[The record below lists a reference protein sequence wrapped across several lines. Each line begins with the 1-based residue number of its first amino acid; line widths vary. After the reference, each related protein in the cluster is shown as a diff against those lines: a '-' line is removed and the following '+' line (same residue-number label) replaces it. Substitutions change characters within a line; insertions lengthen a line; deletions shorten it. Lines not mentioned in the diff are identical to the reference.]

1 MAVRIRLQ
9 RMGKKGKPFYRIVV
23 ADSRTR
29 RDGKFIE
36 LIGNYNPTTVPAQ
49 IALDVD
55 KAVRW
60 LQDGAEP
67 TNTVNAILRYK
78 GVLYKKHLLRGVAKG
93 AFDMEVA
100 ESKFAEWVQSHQ
112 GKVLDH
118 QEKAQ
123 AVKDAKHKA
132 IIESGAA
139 KAAARLQKAAAAQ
152 EAANQSAEE
161 ATEAVT
167 EEVSTE
173 TTPEVETEAT
183 ETQE

>member
-23 ADSRTR
+23 ADSRAR

-49 IALDVD
+49 ISLDVD
-55 KAVRW
+55 KAVKW

-67 TNTVNAILRYK
+67 TNTANAILRYK

-93 AFDMEVA
+93 SFDLEAA
-100 ESKFAEWVQSHQ
+100 EAKFAEWVQSHQ

-118 QEKAQ
+118 QEKAK
-123 AVKDAKHKA
+123 AEKEAKHKA
-132 IIESGAA
+132 IIGSGAA
-139 KAAARLQKAAAAQ
+139 KAAARLQKAI
-152 EAANQSAEE
+152 
-161 ATEAVT
+161 VT
-167 EEVSTE
+167 EETEEQEDVTENAESTAE
-173 TTPEVETEAT
+173 ASEITSEAT

>member
-23 ADSRTR
+23 ADSRAR
-29 RDGKFIE
+29 RDGKFID

-49 IALDVD
+49 ISLDVD
-55 KAVRW
+55 KAVKW

-67 TNTVNAILRYK
+67 TNTANAILRYK

-93 AFDMEVA
+93 AFDLDTA
-100 ESKFAEWVQSHQ
+100 ESMFAEWVTSHQ

-118 QEKAQ
+118 QEKAKSE
-123 AVKDAKHKA
+123 KDAKHKA
-132 IIESGAA
+132 IISSGAA
-139 KAAARLQKAAAAQ
+139 KAAARLQKAAV
-152 EAANQSAEE
+152 EAASESVENAEE
-161 ATEAVT
+161 TATDEAPET
-167 EEVSTE
+167 IEASEE
-173 TTPEVETEAT
+173 TTT